1 MTKGVA
7 GAGNY
12 EVPIGLLDDANG
24 LTLAKEI
31 FIDDKPDSF
40 EFAGEHKRMT
50 KAELMEAIASR
61 PEGA

>member
-40 EFAGEHKRMT
+40 E
-50 KAELMEAIASR
+50 
-61 PEGA
+61 